1 MPTPYVDPE
10 AAAGK
15 PSFAWDVN
23 TALAAI
29 ILGALLFLVLIAK
42 GFKGFNIAIK

>member
-1 MPTPYVDPE
+1 MTHPSIDTE
-10 AAAGK
+10 AAAGS

-29 ILGALLFLVLIAK
+29 ILGALLFLVLIAR
-42 GFKGFNIAIK
+42 GFKGFNVAIK